1 MMNDK
6 AKKLGKA
13 FKLGLSFARG
23 RRFSGVAMDSDK
35 WITVKPNGENNTG
48 RPVLI
53 DGETGEIKAGMGGKF
68 NGQKISEARKSFSGP
83 RITQKQRSQKQTDA
97 EHSESEKHIAKLL
110 KERVDRINSAPTP
123 RDKLKAAQHEIEQLD
138 KAAERFNQ
146 NAWRYGPEGVAKAQQ
161 RIQSLKDSIQKEY
174 VDKLQKEAM
183 SESQYLASK
192 GLSNISDFM
201 LDKTKIPHG
210 ETARQTA
217 KRLKDTDKALN
228 EHYSK
233 VAEARKEYQDKVN
246 SGEIRKPSTIERLMD
261 VAHGHEDNEATKA
274 ARRALEKRGI
284 DWQTGK
290 KLNKNTGAET
300 VQKISDLSDGELT
313 KQMQALEP
321 KYVSKKA
328 TEAEGLRYRQLAAE
342 FMRRRSAKR
351 ESQEQDQVSGRKVNI
366 GGKSVDSST
375 VDMAKKYVKLYE
387 LNHSGKRLNDSEAK
401 KQATS
406 YLKTL
411 LEGQNEKQARLIL
424 EEDINEGTRVLRGR
438 GNVDLADFLS

>member
-1 MMNDK
+1 MMNEK

-23 RRFSGVAMDSDK
+23 RRFSGVAMDADK
-35 WITVKPNGENNTG
+35 WITVKPNGESNTG

-53 DGETGEIKAGMGGKF
+53 DGETGEVKAGMGGKF

-83 RITQKQRSQKQTDA
+83 RITQKQRASKRT
-97 EHSESEKHIAKLL
+97 
-110 KERVDRINSAPTP
+110 
-123 RDKLKAAQHEIEQLD
+123 
-138 KAAERFNQ
+138 
-146 NAWRYGPEGVAKAQQ
+146 
-161 RIQSLKDSIQKEY
+161 
-174 VDKLQKEAM
+174 EATKSM
-183 SESQYLASK
+183 TESQYLASK
-192 GLSNISDFM
+192 GISNISDFM
-201 LDKTKIPHG
+201 LDKTRIPHG

-233 VAEARKEYQDKVN
+233 VAEARKEYKDKVN
-246 SGEIRKPSTIERLMD
+246 SGEIREPSTIERLL
-261 VAHGHEDNEATKA
+261 VSAKGHEDNEATKA

-351 ESQEQDQVSGRKVNI
+351 ESQEQDHMSGRKVNI

-387 LNHSGKRLNDSEAK
+387 LNHSGERLNDSEAK

>member
-1 MMNDK
+1 MMNEK

-23 RRFSGVAMDSDK
+23 RRYSGVAMDADK
-35 WITVKPNGENNTG
+35 WITVKPNGEGKTG

-53 DGETGEIKAGMGGKF
+53 DGETGEVKAGMGGKF
-68 NGQKISEARKSFSGP
+68 NGQKISEARKDFSGP
-83 RITQKQRSQKQTDA
+83 RITQKQR
-97 EHSESEKHIAKLL
+97 
-110 KERVDRINSAPTP
+110 
-123 RDKLKAAQHEIEQLD
+123 
-138 KAAERFNQ
+138 
-146 NAWRYGPEGVAKAQQ
+146 
-161 RIQSLKDSIQKEY
+161 
-174 VDKLQKEAM
+174 
-183 SESQYLASK
+183 ASK
-192 GLSNISDFM
+192 
-201 LDKTKIPHG
+201 KT
-210 ETARQTA
+210 
-217 KRLKDTDKALN
+217 
-228 EHYSK
+228 
-233 VAEARKEYQDKVN
+233 
-246 SGEIRKPSTIERLMD
+246 
-261 VAHGHEDNEATKA
+261 EATKT

-290 KLNKNTGAET
+290 KLNKNTRAET
-300 VQKISDLSDGELT
+300 VQKISDLSDSELT

-351 ESQEQDQVSGRKVNI
+351 ESKEQDQMSGQKVNI

-438 GNVDLADFLS
+438 GNIDLADFLS